1 MDPALADRIVTRY
14 PRASSFQRWHLRG
27 RLHLCP
33 YDKLLKHLTGPDNLL
48 DVGCGFGH
56 LAWFLRE
63 TGSSLKYYGTDIDE
77 RKIAAARASLDAAHA
92 NGPSFDRAST
102 GRASIEPSSVDQPA
116 FFPGDARE
124 VAGLPER
131 FGNILF
137 LDVIYL
143 MPWELQLRM
152 LAWAMDRL
160 APGADS
166 VILVKSLDEAKGF
179 SGFRA
184 VAEEWLMV
192 RVLRRTRD
200 SGALNGM
207 RPFPEYA
214 AFARE
219 RGFRCAIDPLGTFN
233 PSSLLRFTR

>member
-1 MDPALADRIVTRY
+1 MLGSGVDKTLADRIVARY
-14 PRASSFQRWHLRG
+14 PHASGFQRWHMRG

-33 YDKLLKHLTGPDNLL
+33 YDLLLKHLTGPGTLL

-63 TGSSLKYYGTDIDE
+63 TGSGLRYFGTDIDE
-77 RKIAAARASLDAAHA
+77 RKIAVARGSLSAHPAAQPD
-92 NGPSFDRAST
+92 GPDFRL
-102 GRASIEPSSVDQPA
+102 
-116 FFPGDARE
+116 GDAR
-124 VAGLPER
+124 ALSGLPER

-143 MPWELQLRM
+143 MPWELQTQM
-152 LAWAMDRL
+152 LAWAMGRL
-160 APGADS
+160 SEEPGSA
-166 VILVKSLDEAKGF
+166 ILVKTLDEAKGL

-184 VAEEWLMV
+184 VAEEWIMV
-192 RVLRRTRD
+192 RLLRRTRD

-219 RGFRCAIDPLGTFN
+219 RGFRCDVESLGTYN
-233 PSSLLRFTR
+233 PSSVLRITR

>member
-1 MDPALADRIVTRY
+1 MDPALADRIVARY
-14 PRASSFQRWHLRG
+14 PRASAFQRWHLRG

-33 YDKLLKHLTGPDNLL
+33 YDKLLKHLTGPGNLL

-56 LAWFLRE
+56 LAWFLNE
-63 TGSSLKYYGTDIDE
+63 TGSRLKYYGTDIDE
-77 RKIAAARASLDAAHA
+77 RKIAVARASLHAAHA
-92 NGPSFDRAST
+92 NGPTIDRQSIDQ
-102 GRASIEPSSVDQPA
+102 ASIDLSVIEQPA
-116 FFPGDARE
+116 FFPGDARDA
-124 VAGLPER
+124 AGLPER

-143 MPWELQLRM
+143 MPWELQTRM

-160 APGADS
+160 ASGPDS
-166 VILVKSLDEAKGF
+166 VILVKTLDEARGF

-184 VAEEWLMV
+184 VAEEWVMV
-192 RVLRRTRD
+192 RVLKRTRD

-219 RGFRCAIDPLGTFN
+219 RGFRCVIDPLGTFN
-233 PSSLLRFTR
+233 PSSILRFSR

>member
-1 MDPALADRIVTRY
+1 VDSALADRIVARY
-14 PRASSFQRWHLRG
+14 ARASPAQRWHLRG

-33 YDKLLKHLTGPDNLL
+33 YGKIAGLLTGPGNVL

-63 TGSSLKYYGTDIDE
+63 SGSALAYYGTDIDE
-77 RKIAAARASLDAAHA
+77 RKIAAARAAVGAAEPG
-92 NGPSFDRAST
+92 GPVFLL
-102 GRASIEPSSVDQPA
+102 
-116 FFPGDARE
+116 GDARGL
-124 VAGLPER
+124 AGLPER

-143 MPWELQLRM
+143 MPWELQAEM
-152 LAWAMDRL
+152 LAWAMGRL
-160 APGADS
+160 DAGGDS
-166 VILVKSLDEAKGF
+166 CILVKTLDEAKGLA
-179 SGFRA
+179 GFRA
-184 VAEEWLMV
+184 VAEEWVMV
-192 RVLRRTRD
+192 RLLKRTRD

-219 RGFRCAIDPLGTFN
+219 RGFRCEIVPMGTYN
-233 PSSLLRFTR
+233 PSSVLRFAR